1 MSVEAAGS
9 QARVGA
15 LILAVVVLTATLV
28 LAALS
33 RAQASPVP
41 GGTVPSTLS
50 LSLGEPSSFKR
61 LGASGSG
68 SGIYVS
74 VIKAEVTATDTPVRL
89 SLVDGEATHGR
100 RLGHLAAGSSVLS
113 PALRA
118 QASGGA
124 YRPLD
129 ASFPPELKT
138 WGQPVTATPTKIRLR
153 QEARNAGVLR
163 NHHKLLLV
171 TLTAGAP

>member
-1 MSVEAAGS
+1 MNVEAAS
-9 QARVGA
+9 MQARTGA

-28 LAALS
+28 LAALA

-50 LSLGEPSSFKR
+50 LSLGEPSPFKR
-61 LGASGSG
+61 VGAAGSG
-68 SGIYVS
+68 NGVYIS
-74 VIKAEVTATDTPVRL
+74 VIQAEVTATDTPVRL
-89 SLVDGEATHGR
+89 SLADGEATHGPR
-100 RLGHLAAGSSVLS
+100 VGHLAAGSSVLS

-124 YRPLD
+124 YRSLD
-129 ASFPPELKT
+129 ASIPPELKT
-138 WGQPVTATPTKIRLR
+138 WGQPLTATPTKIRVR
-153 QEARNAGVLR
+153 QEAPNARVLR

-171 TLTAGAP
+171 TLTAGGP